1 MGNRKIL
8 SIFIIV
14 VLTIAVF
21 VILNLRYTNSIAGN
35 TSPTPSPYLEVCTEH
50 GGVNCT
56 ILNPD
61 ASVTC
66 KDGTTDESVPFIYAV
81 PQCKNE
87 IEALT
92 QEQFDFMT
100 KSGCSPP
107 SEMGCI
113 SIQSYNAILE
123 RLKGQGVEN
132 SELGKNELNECG
144 QQIQEYQRLNTGY
157 QACLLENNNPN
168 FNLTGNRLAQPILKS
183 VFCPIFYGYSTYDYG
198 TDTCLCDNG
207 YFLFDGRCV
216 EADLICKSKYNPNSF
231 VQNGTCVVQNMASPP
246 LTPPP
251 QKTITPSPEILVSP
265 RLTPNTFI
273 SPTKIPSILLL
284 SPTTSAPD
292 EKIDIPAISRR
303 NPVFLIFDKFVY
315 FLKKI
320 F

>member
-81 PQCKNE
+81 PQCENE
-87 IEALT
+87 IEAST

-113 SIQSYNAILE
+113 NVQSYN
-123 RLKGQGVEN
+123 
-132 SELGKNELNECG
+132 S
-144 QQIQEYQRLNTGY
+144 
-157 QACLLENNNPN
+157 LL
-168 FNLTGNRLAQPILKS
+168 
-183 VFCPIFYGYSTYDYG
+183 
-198 TDTCLCDNG
+198 
-207 YFLFDGRCV
+207 
-216 EADLICKSKYNPNSF
+216 
-231 VQNGTCVVQNMASPP
+231 
-246 LTPPP
+246 
-251 QKTITPSPEILVSP
+251 
-265 RLTPNTFI
+265 
-273 SPTKIPSILLL
+273 
-284 SPTTSAPD
+284 
-292 EKIDIPAISRR
+292 
-303 NPVFLIFDKFVY
+303 
-315 FLKKI
+315 
-320 F
+320 